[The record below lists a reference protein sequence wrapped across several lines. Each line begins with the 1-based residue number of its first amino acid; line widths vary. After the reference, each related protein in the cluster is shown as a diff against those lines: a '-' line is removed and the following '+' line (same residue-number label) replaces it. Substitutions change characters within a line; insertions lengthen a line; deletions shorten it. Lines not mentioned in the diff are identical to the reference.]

1 MFIIIN
7 ITCAISIEPV
17 MADEILNSYILSYIE
32 LYELT
37 LNAIILIR
45 NNKNDLIPYL
55 NINKELRNS
64 DITLTPAETRN
75 QKLNIIHL
83 WKPSCWITAE
93 TEQDFSLSKT
103 VWNSSF
109 KTIQVASPFICETPI
124 IPSTE
129 PTNVN
134 NNFSFEALE
143 RE

>member
-1 MFIIIN
+1 MFIIIY

-55 NINKELRNS
+55 NINRELRNS

-75 QKLNIIHL
+75 
-83 WKPSCWITAE
+83 
-93 TEQDFSLSKT
+93 
-103 VWNSSF
+103 
-109 KTIQVASPFICETPI
+109 
-124 IPSTE
+124 
-129 PTNVN
+129 
-134 NNFSFEALE
+134 
-143 RE
+143 

>member
-7 ITCAISIEPV
+7 ITCAISIKPV

-55 NINKELRNS
+55 NINRELRNS

-75 QKLNIIHL
+75 
-83 WKPSCWITAE
+83 
-93 TEQDFSLSKT
+93 
-103 VWNSSF
+103 
-109 KTIQVASPFICETPI
+109 
-124 IPSTE
+124 
-129 PTNVN
+129 
-134 NNFSFEALE
+134 
-143 RE
+143 

>member
-1 MFIIIN
+1 
-7 ITCAISIEPV
+7 

-75 QKLNIIHL
+75 
-83 WKPSCWITAE
+83 
-93 TEQDFSLSKT
+93 
-103 VWNSSF
+103 
-109 KTIQVASPFICETPI
+109 
-124 IPSTE
+124 
-129 PTNVN
+129 
-134 NNFSFEALE
+134 
-143 RE
+143 

>member
-17 MADEILNSYILSYIE
+17 MDDEILNSYILSYIE

-55 NINKELRNS
+55 NINRELRNS

-75 QKLNIIHL
+75 
-83 WKPSCWITAE
+83 
-93 TEQDFSLSKT
+93 
-103 VWNSSF
+103 
-109 KTIQVASPFICETPI
+109 
-124 IPSTE
+124 
-129 PTNVN
+129 
-134 NNFSFEALE
+134 
-143 RE
+143 

>member
-7 ITCAISIEPV
+7 ITCAISIEPA

-75 QKLNIIHL
+75 
-83 WKPSCWITAE
+83 
-93 TEQDFSLSKT
+93 
-103 VWNSSF
+103 
-109 KTIQVASPFICETPI
+109 
-124 IPSTE
+124 
-129 PTNVN
+129 
-134 NNFSFEALE
+134 
-143 RE
+143 